1 MEKSNPYELNSTS
14 LFFDT
19 KHLSMSE
26 ITISDSLTLPCGAV
40 IKNRIGKSAMS
51 ENMGSKGFVSNRSF
65 QTLYERWSDGGTG
78 LLITGNVMVDQR
90 ALGEARNVVI
100 EKGIKDPSLKL
111 WSEAGKKNQTHI
123 WVQLNHPGKQSPKF
137 LTKLPVAPSAIPLKK
152 PLNRVFNTPRA
163 LSDAEIIEIISRF
176 AYAAK
181 VCKEN
186 GFTGVQ
192 IHGAHGYL
200 VSQFLSPTHNQRTDK
215 WGGSI
220 ENRMR
225 FVSEIYQAIRSEVGP
240 EFPVSIKLNSA
251 DFQKGGFSKED
262 SMAVVKHL
270 SDLGMDLIEISGG
283 TYETPVMTGTN
294 IKESTKI
301 REAYFLDYCEEVRKI
316 VKSPLMLTGGFRS
329 SQGMNDALATG
340 VCDMV
345 GIARSLAINPNFSKE
360 LLSGKDV
367 KSLVKPLSTGFP
379 FLDRTFPLEIVWY
392 TDQIH
397 LIGKGQDPNI
407 HRSPLRSVLSMVL
420 ELGMNALRR
429 VRG

>member
-1 MEKSNPYELNSTS
+1 
-14 LFFDT
+14 
-19 KHLSMSE
+19 MSSVN
-26 ITISDSLTLPCGAV
+26 ITDALTLPCGAV

-51 ENMGSKGFVSNRSF
+51 ENMGSQGFLSNHSF
-65 QTLYERWSDGGTG
+65 QTLYQRWADGGTG

-90 ALGEARNVVI
+90 ALGEAHNVVI
-100 EKGIKDPSLKL
+100 EKGINDPSLEL
-111 WSEAGKKNQTHI
+111 WAEAGKRNDTHV

-137 LTKLPVAPSAIPLKK
+137 LSTLPVAPSAIPFKK

-163 LSDAEIIEIISRF
+163 LSEAEIVDIIARF
-176 AYAAK
+176 AFAAK

-225 FVSEIYQAIRSEVGP
+225 FVSEIYEAIREAVGP
-240 EFPVSIKLNSA
+240 HFPVSIKLNSA
-251 DFQKGGFSKED
+251 DFQKGGFSKAD

-270 SDLGMDLIEISGG
+270 SGLGMDLIEISGG
-283 TYETPVMTGTN
+283 TYETPVMTGTHV
-294 IKESTKI
+294 KESTKA
-301 REAYFLDYCEEVRKI
+301 REAYFLDYCEEVRKT
-316 VKSPLMLTGGFRS
+316 VTSPLMLTGGFRS
-329 SQGMNDALATG
+329 SKGMNDALAAG

-345 GIARSLAINPNFSKE
+345 GIARSLALNPDFSNE
-360 LLSGKDV
+360 LLSGKNV
-367 KSLVKPLSTGFP
+367 KSLVKPLTTGFP

-397 LIGKGQDPNI
+397 LMGKGKSPNI
-407 HRSPLRSVLSMVL
+407 HRSVLRSVLGMAMA
-420 ELGMNALRR
+420 LGVNTLRK

>member
-1 MEKSNPYELNSTS
+1 
-14 LFFDT
+14 
-19 KHLSMSE
+19 MSSIN
-26 ITISDSLTLPCGAV
+26 ITDALTLPCGAM

-51 ENMGSKGFVSNRSF
+51 ENMGSQGFLSNHSF
-65 QTLYERWSDGGTG
+65 QTLYQRWANGGTG

-90 ALGEARNVVI
+90 ALGEAHNVVI
-100 EKGIKDPSLKL
+100 EKGINDPSLKL
-111 WSEAGKKNQTHI
+111 WAEAGKRNDAHV

-137 LTKLPVAPSAIPLKK
+137 LSTLPVAPSAIPLKK

-163 LSDAEIIEIISRF
+163 LSDTEIMEIIERF

-186 GFTGVQ
+186 GFTGIQ

-225 FVSEIYQAIRSEVGP
+225 FVSEIYEAIRVAVGP
-240 EFPVSIKLNSA
+240 HFPIGIKLNSA

-262 SMAVVKHL
+262 SMTVVKHL
-270 SDLGMDLIEISGG
+270 SGLGMDLIEISGG

-294 IKESTKI
+294 VKESTKA
-301 REAYFLDYCEEVRKI
+301 REAYFMDYCEEVRKT
-316 VKSPLMLTGGFRS
+316 VSTPLMLTGGFRS
-329 SQGMNDALATG
+329 SKGMNDALAEG
-340 VCDMV
+340 VCDII
-345 GIARSLAINPNFSKE
+345 GLARSLALNPDFSNE

-367 KSLVKPLSTGFP
+367 KSLVEPLTTGFP

-397 LIGKGQDPNI
+397 LMGKGKNANI
-407 HRSPLRSVLSMVL
+407 HRSVLRSVLGMAMA
-420 ELGMNALRR
+420 LGVNTLRR

>member
-1 MEKSNPYELNSTS
+1 
-14 LFFDT
+14 
-19 KHLSMSE
+19 MSE

-40 IKNRIGKSAMS
+40 VKNRIGKSAMS

-100 EKGIKDPSLKL
+100 EKGINDPSLKL
-111 WSEAGKKNQTHI
+111 WSEAGRKNQAHI

-163 LSDAEIIEIISRF
+163 LSDAEIIEIITRF

-225 FVSEIYQAIRSEVGP
+225 FVTEIYQAIRTEVGP

-294 IKESTKI
+294 VKESTKI
-301 REAYFLDYCEEVRKI
+301 REAYFLEYCEEVRKI
-316 VKSPLMLTGGFRS
+316 VKTPLMLTGGFRS
-329 SQGMNDALATG
+329 SQGMNAALATG

-367 KSLVKPLSTGFP
+367 TSLVKPLTTGYP

-397 LIGKGQDPNI
+397 LLGKGQNPNI

>member
-1 MEKSNPYELNSTS
+1 MGKTN
-14 LFFDT
+14 
-19 KHLSMSE
+19 
-26 ITISDSLTLPCGAV
+26 ISDNLMLPCGAT

-65 QTLYERWSDGGTG
+65 ETLYGRWADGGTG

-90 ALGEARNVVI
+90 ALGEAHNVVI
-100 EKGIKDPSLKL
+100 EKGINDPCLKL
-111 WSEAGKKNQTHI
+111 WAKAGQKNDTHI

-137 LTKLPVAPSAIPLKK
+137 LSKLPVAPSEIPLKK
-152 PLNRVFNTPRA
+152 PLSRVFNTPRA
-163 LSDAEIIEIISRF
+163 LSESEILEIIERF
-176 AYAAK
+176 AFAAK
-181 VCKEN
+181 VCKES

-215 WGGSI
+215 WGGTI

-225 FVSEIYQAIRSEVGP
+225 FVSEIYSAIRVEVGP
-240 EFPVSIKLNSA
+240 DFPISIKLNSA
-251 DFQKGGFSKED
+251 DFQKGGFTMED
-262 SMAVVKHL
+262 SMKVVKHL
-270 SDLGMDLIEISGG
+270 SELGMDLIEISGG

-294 IKESTKI
+294 IKESTKA

-316 VKSPLMLTGGFRS
+316 VKSPLMLTGGFRTS
-329 SQGMNDALATG
+329 HGMNEALASG

-345 GIARSLAINPNFSKE
+345 GIARSLAINPNFSNE

-397 LIGKGQDPNI
+397 LMGKGKQPNI
-407 HRSPLRSVLSMVL
+407 NRTPLRSVFSMIL
-420 ELGMNALRR
+420 ELGMSAVKK

>member
-1 MEKSNPYELNSTS
+1 MTMST
-14 LFFDT
+14 
-19 KHLSMSE
+19 
-26 ITISDSLTLPCGAV
+26 ITITDSLTLPCGV
-40 IKNRIGKSAMS
+40 IIKNRIGKSAMS
-51 ENMGSKGFVSNRSF
+51 ENMGSKGFLSNHSF
-65 QTLYERWSDGGTG
+65 QTVYERWANGGTG

-100 EKGIKDPSLKL
+100 EKGINDLSLKE
-111 WSEAGKKNQTHI
+111 WANAGKKNNTQI

-137 LTKLPVAPSAIPLKK
+137 LSSVPVAPSAIPLKK

-163 LSDAEIIEIISRF
+163 LSDAEIKEIIERF

-181 VCKEN
+181 VCKES

-200 VSQFLSPTHNQRTDK
+200 VSQFLSPTHNQRTDQ

-251 DFQKGGFSKED
+251 DFQKGGFTKED

-270 SDLGMDLIEISGG
+270 SELGMDLIEISGG

-294 IKESTKI
+294 VKESTKA

-340 VCDMV
+340 ACDMV
-345 GIARSLAINPNFSKE
+345 GIARSLAINPDFSNE

-367 KSLVKPLSTGFP
+367 KSMVKPLSTGFP

-397 LIGKGQDPNI
+397 LMGKGQDPNI
-407 HRSPLRSVLSMVL
+407 QRSPLRSVLSMVL
-420 ELGMNALRR
+420 ELGMNGLRK

>member
-1 MEKSNPYELNSTS
+1 
-14 LFFDT
+14 
-19 KHLSMSE
+19 MSE

-40 IKNRIGKSAMS
+40 VKNRIGKSAMS
-51 ENMGSKGFVSNRSF
+51 ENMGSKGFVTNRSF

-100 EKGIKDPSLKL
+100 EKGINDPSLKL
-111 WSEAGKKNQTHI
+111 WSEAGRKNQTHI

-163 LSDAEIIEIISRF
+163 LSDAEIIEIITRF

-225 FVSEIYQAIRSEVGP
+225 FVTEIYQAIRTEVGP

-294 IKESTKI
+294 VKESTKI
-301 REAYFLDYCEEVRKI
+301 REAYFLEYCEEVRKI
-316 VKSPLMLTGGFRS
+316 VKTPLMLTGGFRS
-329 SQGMNDALATG
+329 SQGMNAALATG

-367 KSLVKPLSTGFP
+367 TSLVKPLTTGYP

-397 LIGKGQDPNI
+397 LLGKGQNPNI

>member
-1 MEKSNPYELNSTS
+1 
-14 LFFDT
+14 
-19 KHLSMSE
+19 MSSIN
-26 ITISDSLTLPCGAV
+26 ITDALTLPCGAV

-51 ENMGSKGFVSNRSF
+51 ENMGSQGFLSNHSF
-65 QTLYERWSDGGTG
+65 QTLYQRWADGGTG

-90 ALGEARNVVI
+90 ALGEAHNVVI
-100 EKGIKDPSLKL
+100 EKGINDPSLKL
-111 WSEAGKKNQTHI
+111 WAEAGKRNDTHV

-137 LTKLPVAPSAIPLKK
+137 LSTLPVAPSAIPLKK

-163 LSDAEIIEIISRF
+163 LSEAEIVDIIARF
-176 AYAAK
+176 AFAAK

-225 FVSEIYQAIRSEVGP
+225 FVSEIYEAIREAVGP
-240 EFPVSIKLNSA
+240 HFPVSIKLNST
-251 DFQKGGFSKED
+251 DFQKGGFSKAD

-270 SDLGMDLIEISGG
+270 SGLGMDLIEISGG
-283 TYETPVMTGTN
+283 TYETPVMTGTHV
-294 IKESTKI
+294 KESTKA
-301 REAYFLDYCEEVRKI
+301 REAYFLDYCEEVRKT
-316 VKSPLMLTGGFRS
+316 VTSPLMLTGGFRS
-329 SQGMNDALATG
+329 SKGMNDALAAG

-345 GIARSLAINPNFSKE
+345 GIARSLALNPDFSNE

-367 KSLVKPLSTGFP
+367 KSLVKPLTTGFP

-397 LIGKGQDPNI
+397 LMGKGKSPNI
-407 HRSPLRSVLSMVL
+407 HRSVLRSVLGLAMA
-420 ELGMNALRR
+420 LGVNTLRK

>member
-1 MEKSNPYELNSTS
+1 MSN
-14 LFFDT
+14 
-19 KHLSMSE
+19 
-26 ITISDSLTLPCGAV
+26 ITITDNLTLPCGAT

-51 ENMGSKGFVSNRSF
+51 ENMGSKGFLSNRSF
-65 QTLYERWSDGGTG
+65 HTLYGRWADGGTG

-100 EKGIKDPSLKL
+100 EKGIKDPSLKG
-111 WSEAGKKNQTHI
+111 WAEAGKKHQTHI

-137 LTKLPVAPSAIPLKK
+137 LSAVPVAPSAIPLKK

-163 LSDAEIIEIISRF
+163 LSDTEIMDIIERF

-225 FVSEIYQAIRSEVGP
+225 FVSEIYQAIRAEVGP

-251 DFQKGGFSKED
+251 DFQKGGFTKED

-294 IKESTKI
+294 VKESTKV
-301 REAYFLDYCEEVRKI
+301 REAYFLEYCEEVRKI

-345 GIARSLAINPNFSKE
+345 GIARSLAINPEFSNE
-360 LLSGKDV
+360 LLSGKDA
-367 KSLVKPLSTGFP
+367 KSLVKPLSTGFL

-397 LIGKGQDPNI
+397 LLGKGQDPNI
-407 HRSPLRSVLSMVL
+407 HRSPLRSVLGMVW
-420 ELGMNALRR
+420 ELGINVLKK

>member
-1 MEKSNPYELNSTS
+1 
-14 LFFDT
+14 
-19 KHLSMSE
+19 MSE

-78 LLITGNVMVDQR
+78 LLITGNVMVDHR

-111 WSEAGKKNQTHI
+111 WSEAGKKNQTHV

-215 WGGSI
+215 WGESI

-301 REAYFLDYCEEVRKI
+301 REAYFLEYCEEVRKI

-345 GIARSLAINPNFSKE
+345 GIARSLAINPDFSKE
-360 LLSGKDV
+360 LLSGKEV
-367 KSLVKPLSTGFP
+367 KSLVQPLTTGFP